1 MSAAFLMATRT
12 ADVFCMPKID
22 MLRRSE
28 FVTPIIIVAEGLLA
42 ACTYFRNI
50 SMLPLSFYSIVF
62 IITYTTSRFSPAYT
76 LSSIHYPLPSSSV
89 LSSFVYLSTVIL
101 F

>member
-1 MSAAFLMATRT
+1 MLVLHVKWQPEQRMFFS
-12 ADVFCMPKID
+12 MPKIS

-28 FVTPIIIVAEGLLA
+28 FVTPIIIGAKGRLA

-76 LSSIHYPLPSSSV
+76 LSSIHYPLASSSV
-89 LSSFVYLSTVIL
+89 LSLYS
-101 F
+101 